1 MLKAQLIA
9 RDNKIA
15 ELQRMI
21 QSLKKELIEY
31 DEKLVDFKKI
41 FLSKNFS
48 KQFTNNFFFE
58 KQMKK

>member
-48 KQFTNNFFFE
+48 KQFTNNFFF
-58 KQMKK
+58 